1 MKNST
6 LINYY
11 LINQRKRKLSKTTI
25 NFKKGILLEFN
36 SYLSSKEDLIIPKK
50 EQYDYLES
58 MWHKNSKSTVY
69 KKTNTISN
77 FLDFYVYRNIIKENP
92 FAYTNIRY
100 HRQPSKDILYEEELL
115 AFLAK
120 IDDDKNLM
128 FPDRYL
134 LNMFIATVARTNEI
148 LSLKINNKTNLENKT
163 IYFYSSRDK
172 RFLIGNNYLYE
183 QYYSYYDFRKSKME
197 SFKQSHDFLLIT
209 NRGAKVTSHYITKL
223 FREISERYQININP
237 LKLRRSMI
245 AYLINQKMDILYLQV
260 LLGHKN
266 VSSTNYYTQLSFET
280 LREAIYDYLPRGRKK
295 IDE

>member
-197 SFKQSHDFLLIT
+197 SFKQKI
-209 NRGAKVTSHYITKL
+209 
-223 FREISERYQININP
+223 
-237 LKLRRSMI
+237 MI
-245 AYLINQKMDILYLQV
+245 
-260 LLGHKN
+260 
-266 VSSTNYYTQLSFET
+266 FC
-280 LREAIYDYLPRGRKK
+280 
-295 IDE
+295 